1 MLKYYSM
8 KLPKHNNSFD
18 TGTRT
23 QQLTPSFHGRFI
35 LLHHLEGKSNDR
47 FVIDGPQFD
56 QIGEERDQ
64 LALNRRLER
73 RFIRRGWREMN
84 PREVRHD
91 RQNVVD
97 ENVRLLE
104 KARALAEKTQ
114 LEGKTLP
121 AKSVDHAAHHGE
133 IGGREGGRVQ
143 QTVG

>member
-1 MLKYYSM
+1 M
-8 KLPKHNNSFD
+8 
-18 TGTRT
+18 
-23 QQLTPSFHGRFI
+23 
-35 LLHHLEGKSNDR
+35 EGKSNDR

>member
-1 MLKYYSM
+1 M
-8 KLPKHNNSFD
+8 
-18 TGTRT
+18 
-23 QQLTPSFHGRFI
+23 
-35 LLHHLEGKSNDR
+35 
-47 FVIDGPQFD
+47 IDGPQFD

-104 KARALAEKTQ
+104 KARALAKKTQ

-121 AKSVDHAAHHGE
+121 ANRRQRRRESATDSRLIAGGE
-133 IGGREGGRVQ
+133 TGTIGHFPPTRGEGGKSIEWWFHR
-143 QTVG
+143 TERGGN